1 MARSLKTAAYA
12 RGVEGLVDTAKRLLS
27 GHADPAK
34 APAMAAYMKTTMPFY
49 GVSGPARRAICR
61 EVASQYPPA
70 DSDAYREG
78 VLALWA
84 QPHREE
90 KYLAIAYARAFP
102 KMVTATELPLYRR
115 LVVEGAWWDF
125 VDEIAIH
132 LVGHTVRTEPETAW
146 QVVDG
151 WVDDPDM
158 WLRRTAILSQN
169 RSREAT
175 DTRRLFDFCLR
186 RSHEREFF
194 IRKAI
199 GWALRDYAKTNPDG
213 VRQFLEEHGTDLSPL
228 SVREA
233 SKHLLPVL

>member
-1 MARSLKTAAYA
+1 
-12 RGVEGLVDTAKRLLS
+12 
-27 GHADPAK
+27 
-34 APAMAAYMKTTMPFY
+34 
-49 GVSGPARRAICR
+49 
-61 EVASQYPPA
+61 
-70 DSDAYREG
+70 
-78 VLALWA
+78 
-84 QPHREE
+84 
-90 KYLAIAYARAFP
+90 
-102 KMVTATELPLYRR
+102 MVTATELPLYRR

-125 VDEIAIH
+125 VDDIAVH

-186 RSHEREFF
+186 RAHEREFF

-199 GWALRDYAKTNPDG
+199 GWALRDYARTDPDA
-213 VRQFLEEHGTDLSPL
+213 VRRFLEEHGESCHR
-228 SVREA
+228 SA
-233 SKHLLPVL
+233 SARPPNTS